1 MLEMRLVPYFH
12 GLRMSDLDL
21 VDVAPNE
28 PGREG
33 APTGS
38 PVARKSRDVVLY
50 ERRDIDNALS
60 EMTPAQIDALPF
72 GVIKVDRKGKI
83 LLYNATE
90 GLISGR
96 DPARVVGRN
105 FFREIAP
112 CTNRAEFLGRFVE
125 GLKTGKLDTRFK
137 YLFDF
142 RMNPTIVSVHL
153 RNSYHDDN
161 VWIVIQVENSEAR
174 SRV

>member
-1 MLEMRLVPYFH
+1 
-12 GLRMSDLDL
+12 MSDIDL
-21 VDVAPNE
+21 RLPPVPSEPAPTPAPVVVVAPAALKAQN
-28 PGREG
+28 
-33 APTGS
+33 
-38 PVARKSRDVVLY
+38 VLLY
-50 ERRDIDNALS
+50 DPLDIDNALS
-60 EMTPAQIDALPF
+60 RMAAEEIDRLPF

-83 LLYNATE
+83 LLYNAAE

-125 GLKTGKLDTRFK
+125 GLKSGKLDTQFK

-142 RMNPTIVSVHL
+142 RMKPTMVSVHL
-153 RNSYHDDN
+153 RSSYHDDN
-161 VWIVIQVENSEAR
+161 VWIVIQAERLATPGTDS
-174 SRV
+174 